1 MMVALQL
8 NTLYNY
14 FQRSLIN
21 NTSSSSFATLILQ
34 AHKRIQDTLQSKVKS
49 NQTQKLSILYPARSA
64 SLETDHFFSTA
75 ETMVQQRTFQDIKQQ
90 SHAGPIT
97 ANYRAPRE
105 PIVLCHGLFGFD
117 VRGPQTIP
125 ALQFHYWGGIEDAL
139 AKLGAKIIVTRVPQ
153 AGSIWERSQALHTM
167 LKTILV
173 GKKVNFVAHSMGG
186 LDCRHLLANI
196 PNRPYHV
203 QSLTTIC
210 TPHRGSPVMD
220 WFRDHVGVGQNVPLP
235 PSHSSPFLSGTAV
248 DLTNQNTTT
257 VVTLQNEKH
266 DSNRQKSLDRLF
278 LSWLDEPAYA
288 HLTTHF
294 CNNYFNPNTPDDA
307 SVKYYSYGASA
318 SISAWSSL
326 LGLPYQ
332 TVYEKEGENDGIVS
346 VKSAKWGTYVKTI
359 QADHWD
365 LSGKSLIPYRFK
377 HSETN
382 GKEFDRLEFY
392 AELATHLYD
401 QGH

>member
-1 MMVALQL
+1 MVALQL

-14 FQRSLIN
+14 FQQALLN
-21 NTSSSSFATLILQ
+21 NSSSSSSFATLILQ
-34 AHKRIQDTLQSKVKS
+34 AHKRVQDTLQSRKKLKS
-49 NQTQKLSILYPARSA
+49 NQTQKLHILYPARSPL
-64 SLETDHFFSTA
+64 LETDHFFSAA
-75 ETMVQQRTFQDIKQQ
+75 EIVQQQTYESIKQQ

-125 ALQFHYWGGIEDAL
+125 ALQFHYWGGVEDAL

-153 AGSIWERSQALHTM
+153 AGSIRERSQALHAM

-186 LDCRHLLANI
+186 LDCRHLLASI
-196 PNRPYHV
+196 PHRPYHV

-220 WFRDHVGVGQNVPLP
+220 WFRDHMGLGQNVAP
-235 PSHSSPFLSGTAV
+235 PSSLSGAAV
-248 DLTNQNTTT
+248 DLTNQKTT
-257 VVTLQNEKH
+257 VVTIDKQH
-266 DSNRQKSLDRLF
+266 DSTRRKSLDRIF
-278 LSWLDEPAYA
+278 LNWLDEPAYA
-288 HLTTHF
+288 NLTTSF
-294 CNNYFNPNTPDDA
+294 CNDHFNPNTPDDA
-307 SVKYYSYGASA
+307 SVQYYSYGASA

-365 LSGKSLIPYRFK
+365 LSGKSLIPYRLR
-377 HSETN
+377 HSESSN